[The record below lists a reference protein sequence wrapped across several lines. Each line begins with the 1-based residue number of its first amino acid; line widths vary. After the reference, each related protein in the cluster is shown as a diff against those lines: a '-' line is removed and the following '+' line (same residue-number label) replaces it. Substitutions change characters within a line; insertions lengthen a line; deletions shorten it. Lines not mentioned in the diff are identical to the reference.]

1 MKDIVSYETAQRL
14 KEAGFPQPK
23 LSIGQNWYDQSGK
36 LWRVTKWAESS
47 KNDDLVLIGD
57 YLGDWDIIG
66 KKEQFLGFAPTA
78 TDIIREFERLQK
90 SKWIRIGMS
99 GDGWFECYLYAFG
112 GLQDSFSHE
121 NPAEACAE
129 AWLKTVKN

>member
-1 MKDIVSYETAQRL
+1 MSQTVTFETAKRL
-14 KEAGFPQPK
+14 KDAGFPQPE
-23 LSIGQNWYDQSGK
+23 LCLNQDWYDQSGK
-36 LWRVTKWAESS
+36 LWRVAKWAESS
-47 KNDDLVLIGD
+47 QNDDLVLIGD

-90 SKWIRIGMS
+90 SKWIRLGMS
-99 GDGWFECYLYAFG
+99 GEDWYCYLYAALS
-112 GLQDSFSHE
+112 GLTDRFPHE

-129 AWLKTVKN
+129 AWLKHKE